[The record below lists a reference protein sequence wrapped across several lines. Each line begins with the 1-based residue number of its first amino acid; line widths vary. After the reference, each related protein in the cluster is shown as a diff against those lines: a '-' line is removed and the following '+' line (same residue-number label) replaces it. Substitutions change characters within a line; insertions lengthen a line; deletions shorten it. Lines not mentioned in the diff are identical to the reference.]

1 MENFYCGDIVEPGTH
16 LTLEDAVHYFN
27 IFNGDIKLSDL
38 SEIEKRL
45 INITKSEESA
55 EPSKENLNELYAMI
69 SGQKEPVLCNDDPIE
84 CCKNK
89 VNIRTYGW
97 DDKEFK
103 PSVNGVSV
111 KGFLP
116 DGMFCIDM
124 EDVIADGKA
133 YPYGFLVINPSG
145 DNFYGKIMSTSNLMG
160 KDVVFLTKS
169 GDQFSGKIESGTG
182 SFDNNLEYAGLCM
195 MNGFTEIESSEEE
208 TEEVVE
214 TEESSV

>member
-1 MENFYCGDIVEPGTH
+1 MFLKKILHIVDIENYNFTIYNYGKFLLWRYCRTGTH

-45 INITKSEESA
+45 INITKNEESV

-111 KGFLP
+111 KGFYQMVCFALIWK
-116 DGMFCIDM
+116 M
-124 EDVIADGKA
+124 
-133 YPYGFLVINPSG
+133 
-145 DNFYGKIMSTSNLMG
+145 
-160 KDVVFLTKS
+160 
-169 GDQFSGKIESGTG
+169 
-182 SFDNNLEYAGLCM
+182 
-195 MNGFTEIESSEEE
+195 
-208 TEEVVE
+208 
-214 TEESSV
+214 